1 LRLVPA
7 RRSAPVSCTAH
18 VARPRRWLFRGAY
31 SCGEAL
37 ARGEKP
43 WLAHNHD
50 PPYITYCMNLV
61 RMMLDLGVVPVV
73 VLDGDRLPA
82 KALTLD
88 KRREAR
94 TTNTNRAHDAA
105 QEGDQQAAARF
116 MQRSYS
122 VRVDSLPP
130 LTPLKVAPH
139 RPHRH
144 RPAAPPA

>member
-1 LRLVPA
+1 
-7 RRSAPVSCTAH
+7 
-18 VARPRRWLFRGAY
+18 
-31 SCGEAL
+31 
-37 ARGEKP
+37 
-43 WLAHNHD
+43 
-50 PPYITYCMNLV
+50 
-61 RMMLDLGVVPVV
+61 MLDLRVVPVV

-88 KRREAR
+88 KRRELR

-122 VRVDSLPP
+122 VRVPCLPP
-130 LTPLKVAPH
+130 LRPPCRWRLTVPH
-139 RPHRH
+139 AH